1 MSIYFIRK
9 IKGKGENGFF
19 IKKDFCVIK
28 QGKDRNF
35 PNWKR
40 KTEGKPRKHKH
51 TTGCVSHRKF
61 VEDKN

>member
-1 MSIYFIRK
+1 M
-9 IKGKGENGFF
+9 FF
-19 IKKDFCVIK
+19 IKRDVHVIK
-28 QGKDRNF
+28 QAFVVTVKGWIF

-40 KTEGKPRKHKH
+40 KTEGKTREHKH